1 MKTGREEGNGSEMV
15 VGVVNNSERG
25 GFVAPNDDE
34 HSSSRRPRLT
44 KRTPLRR
51 GSSASDV
58 PERPPLAP
66 AVRRARARG
75 GASSQ
80 SVDRCVSPSH
90 DPAAR
95 AASRG
100 RAHQG
105 MPRHGLA
112 RARASS
118 SVSSVN

>member
-51 GSSASDV
+51 GRAASDV
-58 PERPPLAP
+58 PERPPLLTP
-66 AVRRARARG
+66 VVRPWWERWAVLQAVAVGRRAWPPLPSSATHG
-75 GASSQ
+75 PIAHPASQ
-80 SVDRCVSPSH
+80 
-90 DPAAR
+90 
-95 AASRG
+95 G
-100 RAHQG
+100 RAH
-105 MPRHGLA
+105 H
-112 RARASS
+112 
-118 SVSSVN
+118 SVPALQVPSQA

>member
-51 GSSASDV
+51 GRTASDV
-58 PERPPLAP
+58 PERPPLLTP
-66 AVRRARARG
+66 VVRPWWERWAVL
-75 GASSQ
+75 Q
-80 SVDRCVSPSH
+80 SV
-90 DPAAR
+90 AG
-95 AASRG
+95 RG
-100 RAHQG
+100 R
-105 MPRHGLA
+105 L
-112 RARASS
+112 S
-118 SVSSVN
+118 